1 MTKRMPTKELYYKWE
16 WNLQAEPQ
24 AIWPFFAD
32 TNRVNRDTGLFPLA
46 QLDRQKGERLPGGQR
61 RLRYHLPVPY
71 LYLDYE
77 EEPFEWIFPH
87 RYGVVRHFHNKLVS
101 TFRVSAEMNPRPGGG
116 THLVY
121 ESWIQPRNV
130 LGAWGTAV
138 AIGKIAPRRFDK
150 AIRAYDRLAVAA
162 ALPVFAKT
170 AQLAAGGSER
180 LAQMQAALA
189 ARGMEPDLVARL
201 AKLIQWG
208 DEFTLSRLRPYQFAD
223 LWSAERKKVLELFLE
238 ATRIG
243 LLDFQWEVL
252 CPMCRGAE
260 DRVSAH
266 LSDVHT
272 EAHCFTCNIDF
283 RANFE
288 NAVELTFTPNPAIRD
303 VPGLDFCVAG
313 PEVTPHIVM
322 QQTLPPDHHRL
333 VMPLLEPGRYRLRT
347 MAQPGGQYLRV
358 VDNGRDQIPI
368 VLDGRGWPTD
378 ELPLAPMP
386 RLELAN
392 RTPEA
397 QTVILE
403 RTTWSD
409 QATTAAEVFALQRF
423 RDLFANEALRPGEQI
438 GVGSLTVLFTDL
450 VDSTR
455 MYREIGDAPAFGL
468 VMNHFDVLRAA
479 IDAEQ
484 GAIVKTIGDAVMAVF
499 RRPIAALR
507 AMQTAQAQLSNPPEG
522 LRPLQL
528 KAAAHTGHSIAVTLN
543 ERLDYFGTTIN
554 IASRLEKF
562 ARANEI
568 IISDNLYHDPEVQ
581 AYLQNAGSA
590 LAIEEFD
597 EMLKGFDNEN
607 FHLWRIT
614 ARV

>member
-1 MTKRMPTKELYYKWE
+1 MPTKELHYQWE
-16 WNLQAEPQ
+16 WHLQSEPQ

-32 TNRVNRDTGLFPLA
+32 TNRVNRDTGLFPLE
-46 QLDRQKGERLPGGQR
+46 QVDLQDGERLPGGQR
-61 RLRYHLPVPY
+61 RLRYQLPLPF
-71 LYLDYE
+71 LHLDYE
-77 EEPFEWIFPH
+77 EEPFEWIYPH
-87 RYGVVRHFHNKLVS
+87 RYGVVRHFHNRLVAS
-101 TFRVSAEMNPRPGGG
+101 FRVSVELNPRPDGG
-116 THLVY
+116 THLIY
-121 ESWIQPRNV
+121 HSWLQPRNA
-130 LGAWGTAV
+130 LGAFGVAV
-138 AIGKIAPRRFDK
+138 AIGKVAPRRFDK

-162 ALPVFAKT
+162 ALPIFAEV

-180 LAQMQAALA
+180 LAQMQTALIG
-189 ARGMEPDLVARL
+189 RGMEPALVARL
-201 AKLIQWG
+201 AELIQRG

-223 LWSAERKKVLELFLE
+223 LWSLARKQVLELFLE

-243 LLDFQWEVL
+243 LLDLQWEVL

-260 DRVSAH
+260 DRVSTH

-288 NAVELTFTPNPAIRD
+288 NAVELTFAPNPAIRD
-303 VPGLDFCVAG
+303 VPRLEFCVAG
-313 PEVTPHIVM
+313 PEVTPHIVV
-322 QQTLPPDHHRL
+322 QQMLPPATQRL
-333 VMPLLEPGRYRLRT
+333 VMPVLEPGRYRLRT
-347 MAQPGGQYLRV
+347 IAQPGGQYLRV
-358 VDNGRDQIPI
+358 VDNGRDHLPI
-368 VLDGRGWPTD
+368 LIDGRDWPTE
-378 ELPLAPMP
+378 ELPLTPLP
-386 RLELAN
+386 RLELTN
-392 RTPEA
+392 QTPEA
-397 QTVILE
+397 QQVILE
-403 RTTWSD
+403 RTAWSD

-468 VMNHFDVLRAA
+468 VMNHFDILRAA

-507 AMQTAQAQLSNPPEG
+507 AIQSAQTQLANPPLG

-528 KAAAHTGHSIAVTLN
+528 KAAAHTGPSIAVTLN

-568 IISDNLYHDPEVQ
+568 VVSDQLYHDPEVQ
-581 AYLQNAGSA
+581 EFLQNAAQS
-590 LAIEEFD
+590 LTITPFD

-614 ARV
+614 ANG

>member
-1 MTKRMPTKELYYKWE
+1 MTTKELHYQWE

-46 QLDRQKGERLPGGQR
+46 QRDREDGELVAGRR
-61 RLRYHLPVPY
+61 RLRYHLPVPF
-71 LYLDYE
+71 LHLDYE

-87 RYGVVRHFHNKLVS
+87 RYGVVRHFSNKLVS
-101 TFRVSAEMNPRPGGG
+101 TFRVSAEINPGPGGG

-121 ESWIQPRNV
+121 QTWIQPRNA
-130 LGAWGTAV
+130 LGALGVAV

-150 AIRAYDRLAVAA
+150 AVRAYDRLAVAS
-162 ALPVFAKT
+162 ALPTSTVPAH
-170 AQLAAGGSER
+170 LSSGGSAR
-180 LAQMQAALA
+180 LAQLQSRLVGQGLDA
-189 ARGMEPDLVARL
+189 ELVARL
-201 AKLIQWG
+201 GELVQTS
-208 DEFTLSRLRPYQFAD
+208 DDFTLSRLRPYQFAD
-223 LWSAERKKVLELFLE
+223 IWSVERKKVLELFLE
-238 ATRIG
+238 ATRMG
-243 LLDFQWEVL
+243 LLDFQWELL

-303 VPGLDFCVAG
+303 VPRLDFCVAG
-313 PEVTPHIVM
+313 PEVTPHIVV
-322 QQTLPPDHHRL
+322 QQILPPASQRL
-333 VMPLLEPGRYRLRT
+333 VMPVLEPGRYRLRT

-358 VDNGRDQIPI
+358 VDNGRDQLPI
-368 VLDGRGWPTD
+368 TINGRDWPTD
-378 ELPLAPMP
+378 ELSLTPMP

-392 RTPEA
+392 
-397 QTVILE
+397 QTADIQQVILE
-403 RTTWSD
+403 RTAWSD

-468 VMNHFDVLRAA
+468 VMNHFDILRAA

-507 AMQTAQAQLSNPPEG
+507 AMQAAQLQLSNPPAG

-528 KAAAHTGHSIAVTLN
+528 KAAAHTGPSIAVTLN

-568 IISDNLYHDPEVQ
+568 VVSDMLYHDPEVQ
-581 AYLQNAGSA
+581 EFLHNAA
-590 LAIEEFD
+590 EILKIEPFD

-614 ARV
+614 ANG

>member
-1 MTKRMPTKELYYKWE
+1 MSTKELHYKWE

-46 QLDRQKGERLPGGQR
+46 QRDREEGERLAGRR
-61 RLRYHLPVPY
+61 RLRYHLPVPF
-71 LYLDYE
+71 LHLDYE
-77 EEPFEWIFPH
+77 EEPFEWIFPY
-87 RYGVVRHFHNKLVS
+87 RYGVVRHFTNKLVS
-101 TFRVSAEMNPRPGGG
+101 TFRVSAELNPRPGGG
-116 THLVY
+116 THLIY
-121 ESWIQPRNV
+121 QSWIQPRNA
-130 LGAWGTAV
+130 LGALGVAV
-138 AIGKIAPRRFDK
+138 AIGKVAPRRFDK
-150 AIRAYDRLAVAA
+150 AIRAYDRLAAAA
-162 ALPVFAKT
+162 ALPIFAPLV
-170 AQLAAGGSER
+170 QLAAGGSQR
-180 LAQMQAALA
+180 LAQMQAALIG
-189 ARGMEPDLVARL
+189 RGMDSTLVARL
-201 AKLIQWG
+201 AELIQRG

-223 LWSAERKKVLELFLE
+223 LWSVPRKQVLELFLE

-243 LLDFQWEVL
+243 LLDFQWELL

-272 EAHCFTCNIDF
+272 EAHCFTCNINF
-283 RANFE
+283 SANFE

-303 VPGLDFCVAG
+303 MPRIEFCVAG
-313 PEVTPHIVM
+313 PEVTPHIVV
-322 QQTLPPDHHRL
+322 QQILPPAAQRL
-333 VMPLLEPGRYRLRT
+333 VMPVLEPGRYRLRT

-358 VDNGRDQIPI
+358 VENGRDHLPI
-368 VLDGRGWPTD
+368 VLDGRDWPTD
-378 ELPLAPMP
+378 ELPLTPMP

-392 RTPEA
+392 ETPA
-397 QTVILE
+397 PQMVILE
-403 RTTWSD
+403 RTAWSD
-409 QATTAAEVFALQRF
+409 QAATAAEVFALQRF

-507 AMQTAQAQLSNPPEG
+507 AIQKAQEQLANPPEG
-522 LRPLQL
+522 IRPLQL

-568 IISDNLYHDPEVQ
+568 IVSDNLYHDPEVQ
-581 AYLQNAGSA
+581 AFLQNAGGA
-590 LAIEEFD
+590 LTIEEFD
-597 EMLKGFDNEN
+597 EMLKGFDNEK

-614 ARV
+614 ARA

>member
-1 MTKRMPTKELYYKWE
+1 MTTKELHYQWE
-16 WNLQAEPQ
+16 WKLQAEPQ

-46 QLDRQKGERLPGGQR
+46 QIDRQEGERLPGGQR

-101 TFRVSAEMNPRPGGG
+101 TFRASAELNPLPDGG
-116 THLVY
+116 THLIY

-130 LGAWGTAV
+130 LGAWAVAV
-138 AIGKIAPRRFDK
+138 AIGQVAPRRFDK
-150 AIRAYDRLAVAA
+150 AIRAYDRLAAAA
-162 ALPVFAKT
+162 ALPVFAEV

-180 LAQMQAALA
+180 LAQLQTALTG
-189 ARGMEPDLVARL
+189 RGIDPALVARL
-201 AKLIQWG
+201 AELIQRG

-223 LWSAERKKVLELFLE
+223 LWSVDRKQVLELFLE
-238 ATRIG
+238 ATRMG
-243 LLDFQWEVL
+243 LLNLQWEVL

-260 DRVSAH
+260 DRVSTH

-288 NAVELTFTPNPAIRD
+288 NAVELTFAPNPAIRD
-303 VPGLDFCVAG
+303 VPRLDFCVAG
-313 PEVTPHIVM
+313 PEVTPHIVV
-322 QQTLPPDHHRL
+322 QQTLPPASQRL
-333 VMPLLEPGRYRLRT
+333 VMPVLEPGRYRLRT
-347 MAQPGGQYLRV
+347 MALSGGQYLRV
-358 VDNGRDQIPI
+358 IADGRDELHIPLNGRD
-368 VLDGRGWPTD
+368 WPAE
-378 ELPLAPMP
+378 ELPLTPIP
-386 RLELAN
+386 RLELVN
-392 RTPEA
+392 QTPEA
-397 QTVILE
+397 QMVILE
-403 RTTWSD
+403 RTAWSD

-479 IDAEQ
+479 IDEEQ

-507 AMQTAQAQLSNPPEG
+507 AMQKAQEQLANPPVG

-528 KAAAHTGHSIAVTLN
+528 KAAAHTGPSIAVTLN

-554 IASRLEKF
+554 VASRLEKF
-562 ARANEI
+562 AFPNEI
-568 IISDNLYHDPEVQ
+568 IISDYLYHDPEVQ
-581 AYLQNAGSA
+581 KFLQDAEDTLIVEA
-590 LAIEEFD
+590 FD

-607 FHLWRIT
+607 FHLWRIKVI
-614 ARV
+614 R

>member
-1 MTKRMPTKELYYKWE
+1 MTTKELHYQWE
-16 WNLQAEPQ
+16 WKLQAEPQ

-46 QLDRQKGERLPGGQR
+46 QIDRQEGERLPGGQR

-101 TFRVSAEMNPRPGGG
+101 TFRVSAELNPLPDGG

-121 ESWIQPRNV
+121 QSWIQPRNV
-130 LGAWGTAV
+130 LGAWAVAV
-138 AIGKIAPRRFDK
+138 AIGQVAPRRFDK
-150 AIRAYDRLAVAA
+150 AIRAYDRLAAAA
-162 ALPVFAKT
+162 ALPVFAEV

-180 LAQMQAALA
+180 LAQLQTALTG
-189 ARGMEPDLVARL
+189 RGIDPALVTRL
-201 AKLIQWG
+201 AELIQRG

-223 LWSAERKKVLELFLE
+223 LWSVDRKQVLELFLE
-238 ATRIG
+238 ATRMG
-243 LLDFQWEVL
+243 LLNLQWEVL

-260 DRVSAH
+260 DRVSTH

-288 NAVELTFTPNPAIRD
+288 NAVELTFAPNPAIRD
-303 VPGLDFCVAG
+303 VPRLDFCVAG
-313 PEVTPHIVM
+313 PEVTPHIVV
-322 QQTLPPDHHRL
+322 QQTLPPAAQRL
-333 VMPLLEPGRYRLRT
+333 VMPVLEPGRYRLRT
-347 MAQPGGQYLRV
+347 MALSGGQYLRV
-358 VDNGRDQIPI
+358 IADGRDELHIPLNGRD
-368 VLDGRGWPTD
+368 WPVE
-378 ELPLAPMP
+378 ELSLTPMP

-392 RTPEA
+392 QTPEE
-397 QTVILE
+397 QQVILE
-403 RTTWSD
+403 RTAWSD

-468 VMNHFDVLRAA
+468 VMNHFDILRAA

-507 AMQTAQAQLSNPPEG
+507 AIQKAQEQLANPPEG
-522 LRPLQL
+522 IRPLQL

-568 IISDNLYHDPEVQ
+568 VISDHLYHDPEVQ
-581 AYLQNAGSA
+581 EFLQNATDK
-590 LAIEEFD
+590 LDIESFD

-614 ARV
+614 ASV

>member
-1 MTKRMPTKELYYKWE
+1 MSTKELHYKWE

-24 AIWPFFAD
+24 TIWPFFAD

-46 QLDRQKGERLPGGQR
+46 QRDREEGERLAGRR
-61 RLRYHLPVPY
+61 RLRYHLPVPF
-71 LYLDYE
+71 LHLDYE

-87 RYGVVRHFHNKLVS
+87 RYGVVRHFSNKLVS
-101 TFRVSAEMNPRPGGG
+101 TFRVSAELNPRSGGG

-121 ESWIQPRNV
+121 QSWLQPRNA
-130 LGAWGTAV
+130 LGALGVAV
-138 AIGKIAPRRFDK
+138 AIGKVAPRRFDK
-150 AIRAYDRLAVAA
+150 AIRTYDRLAAAA
-162 ALPVFAKT
+162 ALPIFAPV

-180 LAQMQAALA
+180 LAQMQAALVG
-189 ARGMEPDLVARL
+189 RGMDSALVARL
-201 AKLIQWG
+201 AELIQRG

-223 LWSAERKKVLELFLE
+223 LWSVPRKQVLELFLE

-243 LLDFQWEVL
+243 LLDFQWELL

-260 DRVSAH
+260 DRVSTH
-266 LSDVHT
+266 LSDVHA

-303 VPGLDFCVAG
+303 VPRIDFCVAG
-313 PEVTPHIVM
+313 PEVTPHIVV
-322 QQTLPPDHHRL
+322 QQILPPAAQRL
-333 VMPLLEPGRYRLRT
+333 VMPVLEPGRYRLRT

-358 VDNGRDQIPI
+358 VDNGREQLPI
-368 VLDGRGWPTD
+368 LLDGRDWPTD
-378 ELPLAPMP
+378 ELPLTPLP

-392 RTPEA
+392 QTPEA
-397 QTVILE
+397 QMVILE
-403 RTTWSD
+403 RTAWSD

-468 VMNHFDVLRAA
+468 VMNHFDILRAA

-507 AMQTAQAQLSNPPEG
+507 AIQKAQEQLANPPEG
-522 LRPLQL
+522 VRPLQL

-562 ARANEI
+562 AHANEI

-581 AYLQNAGSA
+581 EFLQNAANS
-590 LAIEEFD
+590 LKIEPFD

-614 ARV
+614 NG